1 MRKIGY
7 VRVSSEDQNL
17 ARQMHALQQLGV
29 AILYQEKA
37 SGADRNRPKLQK
49 LLQDVQEG
57 DTVWVTDL
65 TRITRSTAELFE
77 LVAYIQKKGANLQSV
92 KDTWLDLTSQNPY
105 SQFLLTIMGG
115 VNQLERDLIRMRQR
129 EGIELAK
136 QNRKYKG
143 RVERYHKK
151 NPNLE
156 QAIALYAQRKL
167 TIPQICEQT
176 QISKSTLYRKLQMLS
191 VKKRNR
197 NNIQQV
203 DDPM

>member
-17 ARQMHALQQLGV
+17 ARQIGMD
-29 AILYQEKA
+29 ILYQEKA
-37 SGADRNRPKLQK
+37 PGADRHRPILQQ
-49 LLQDVQEG
+49 LLQHIQKE
-57 DTVWVTDL
+57 DTIWVTDL

-77 LVAYIQKKGANLQSV
+77 LVAYIKKKGANLQSV

-191 VKKRNR
+191 VKRRNR